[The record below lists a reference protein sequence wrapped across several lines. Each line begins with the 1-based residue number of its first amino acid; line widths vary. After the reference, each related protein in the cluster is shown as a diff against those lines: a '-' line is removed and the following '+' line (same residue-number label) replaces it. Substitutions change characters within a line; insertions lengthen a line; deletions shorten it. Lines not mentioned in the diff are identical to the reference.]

1 MRGQRRARH
10 RRTAA
15 VTLAGG
21 FEVRDAGTEM
31 MGVWTFSVGA
41 CMESILPGGPVS
53 TEADVGQYPGGHG
66 LDG

>member
-1 MRGQRRARH
+1 
-10 RRTAA
+10 
-15 VTLAGG
+15 
-21 FEVRDAGTEM
+21 VRDAGTEM